1 MIIHAT
7 ERVRFGIFELNVRT
21 GELVSTEAEMDG
33 APSQKVLLRE
43 QPFQILRILVERRGK
58 IVSREEIKK
67 VLWPND
73 TIVDFDRSINV
84 AMAILRRAVSDT
96 AENPKYIET
105 LPRRGYR
112 LMVPVEWQESA
123 AETPRIA
130 EDVATSPSLQPIRG
144 GGLTGRR
151 ISHYRV
157 LEVLGGGGMGVV
169 YKAEDLKLGRLV
181 ALKFLPEELAS
192 DPVSLKRFERE
203 AQTASSLNHPNICTI
218 FEIEE
223 FGEQPIIVM
232 ELLEGETLR
241 DRLAAP
247 GSNKVALHQLLEIAL
262 QTSSG
267 LAAAHAKGIIHRDV
281 KPANIFLT
289 RYGQVKILDFGLAKL
304 ASVEHEAEIISL
316 DGEEI
321 SSAGSKQLSIKTGAE
336 TSNGFHTNLTRT
348 GIAMGTANYMSPEQ
362 VREEKLDARCD
373 LFSFGLILY
382 EMATGRR
389 AFAGETAALIRE
401 AVLNQAPILLD
412 ESGSAIP
419 RRLGAVIAKALEKDR
434 SRRYQSVAEMQL
446 DLERLRRSIDPAR
459 RRLGRWFAVA
469 ASLIAMTVGV
479 WTYRDYRNRVIL
491 SADDTIII
499 ADVSNQTSDP
509 VFDDALRRALFIS
522 LEQTPYLNVLETDKV
537 SENLRLLNLPVDAK
551 VTPEIARRMC
561 LRTNSKL
568 IITSSIVDV
577 GNRFRVELNAMT
589 CQSGQLIARVSEEAA
604 QRNEVVH
611 VLGVSAALLRRKLG
625 EPAASRARFNTP
637 LEQAASPS
645 PDAIQ
650 QLEQGYRHHI
660 AVDLPGAIQHYQHA
674 VELDPD
680 FGLAYAALGSASAA
694 LNQTPLAASALKKAY
709 ELRNR
714 MTEPTQFRVED
725 LYYADVTGEQE
736 KALAVLL
743 QWEQTFQSDFL
754 VHNNLSASLD
764 ALGQPDRAADEARE
778 AARLLPTPWSY
789 RTWMFRSIAA
799 DRLEEAKAVFD
810 EALPRKFDTADMHE
824 DRARVAFLQK
834 DKPAMEEQWKWGEG
848 KPFGDRLVFERSRV
862 EAYYGQFAAARRST
876 AQAVVLA
883 DKTDAASGNPAFDN
897 GEEALEEA
905 EVGNLAQAR
914 VFAAKGPTKDPDSYA
929 QLVLALA
936 FARMG
941 DTEEAQ
947 KLTDTLN
954 GDAPFGAQNYSLP
967 TIRAAI
973 KLYKSDAA
981 GAVEI
986 LRPTVKYDL
995 ANPDGFSNLYPAYI
1009 RGLAYLQMGEGREAA
1024 AEFQKLLDH
1033 PGLVGNEV
1041 IGALSHL
1048 QLARAQKM
1056 MGSEAA
1062 AHKSYT
1068 DFLSLWKDADSNIP
1082 IYQQAKAEYALLR
1095 KNSKSTP

>member
-1 MIIHAT
+1 VTIHLS

-21 GELVSTEAEMDG
+21 GELVSVEAEADG
-33 APSQKVLLRE
+33 HSPKKVFLRD
-43 QPFQILRILVERRGK
+43 QPFQILRILVERRGGV
-58 IVSREEIKK
+58 VSREEIRS

-84 AMAILRRAVSDT
+84 AIAILRKAVGDS
-96 AENPKYIET
+96 AENAKYIET

-112 LMVPVEWQESA
+112 LMIPVEWQDSPDPA
-123 AETPRIA
+123 PKVA
-130 EDVATSPSLQPIRG
+130 EDIATSPSTQPIRG
-144 GGLTGRR
+144 GGLTGTR

-169 YKAEDLKLGRLV
+169 YKGEDLKLGRPV
-181 ALKFLPEELAS
+181 ALKFLPEELAR
-192 DPVSLKRFERE
+192 DPDSLKRFERE

-218 FEIEE
+218 FEVEE
-223 FGEQPIIVM
+223 FEEQPIIVM

-247 GSNKVALHQLLEIAL
+247 GSNKMALDQLLDIAL

-267 LAAAHAKGIIHRDV
+267 LAAAHAKGIVHRDV
-281 KPANIFLT
+281 KPANIFLAHH
-289 RYGQVKILDFGLAKL
+289 GQVKILDFGLAKL
-304 ASVEHEAEIISL
+304 ASLEQEAEIISL
-316 DGEEI
+316 DSEEI
-321 SSAGSKQLSIKTGAE
+321 SSAGSKQPLIQTGAE

-348 GIAMGTANYMSPEQ
+348 GVAMGTANYMSPEQ
-362 VREEKLDARCD
+362 VRKEKLDARTD

-382 EMATGRR
+382 EMATGQR
-389 AFAGETAALIRE
+389 AFAGETAAVIHE
-401 AVLNQAPILLD
+401 AILNKTPVLLR
-412 ESGSAIP
+412 ESGATIP
-419 RRLGAVIAKALEKDR
+419 RGLGAVIAKALEKDR

-446 DLERLRRSIDPAR
+446 DLERLRREMRPGR

-469 ASLIAMTVGV
+469 ASIIALAFGV
-479 WTYRDYRNRVIL
+479 WTYRDYRNRMIL

-499 ADVSNQTSDP
+499 ADVNNQTSDP
-509 VFDDALRRALFIS
+509 VFDDALKRALLIS

-537 SENLRLLNLPVDAK
+537 SENLRLLNLPVEAK
-551 VTPEIARRMC
+551 VTPEIARQLC

-577 GNRFRVELNAMT
+577 GNRFRVELNAIT
-589 CQSGQLIARVSEEAA
+589 CQSGQLIARVSEDVAG
-604 QRNEVVH
+604 RNEVVH
-611 VLGVSAALLRRKLG
+611 VLGISAALLRSELG
-625 EPAASRARFNTP
+625 EPAASRARFNTL

-650 QLEQGYRHHI
+650 QLEQGYRRHI
-660 AVDLPGAIQHYQHA
+660 AVDLPGAIQHYRHA

-694 LNQTPLAASALKKAY
+694 LGQTPLAASALKKAY

-714 MTEPTQFRVED
+714 MTEPTRFRVED
-725 LYYADVTGEQE
+725 LYYAEVTGEQE

-743 QWEQTFQSDFL
+743 QWEETFQSDFL
-754 VHNNLSASLD
+754 VHNNLSGALN

-778 AARLLPTPWSY
+778 AARLLPTAWSY
-789 RTWMFRSIAA
+789 RIWMTRSIAA

-810 EALPRKFDTADMHE
+810 EALSRKFDTADMHE
-824 DRARVAFLQK
+824 DRALVAFLQK
-834 DKPAMEEQWKWGEG
+834 DKHAMEEQLKWGQG

-876 AQAVVLA
+876 AQAIVLA
-883 DKTDAASGNPAFDN
+883 DMTDTASGNPAFDN

-914 VFAAKGPTKDPDSYA
+914 RFAEKTLTNDPNRHV

-936 FARMG
+936 FAQMG
-941 DTEEAQ
+941 DTGEAQ
-947 KLTDTLN
+947 KLTDTYN
-954 GDAPFGAQNYSLP
+954 RNTPVGTQYYSLP

-973 KLYKSDAA
+973 KLHKNDAA

-995 ANPDGFSNLYPAYI
+995 ADPDGFSNLYPAYI

-1033 PGLVGNEV
+1033 PGLVGDEV

-1048 QLARAQKM
+1048 QLARAQKV
-1056 MGSEAA
+1056 MGNEAA
-1062 AHKSYT
+1062 ARSSYE
-1068 DFLSLWKDADSNIP
+1068 DFLRLWKNADSNIP
-1082 IYQQAKAEYALLR
+1082 IYKQAKLEYSLLR
-1095 KNSKSTP
+1095 KKLE